1 MIVCHPLYEGD
12 RIMSKPTLA
21 EQVATITTQ
30 VCSERQKAMI
40 EDLKNNGLLPQP
52 TFNLAYGPVSFLNTQ
67 DRQ

>member
-1 MIVCHPLYEGD
+1 
-12 RIMSKPTLA
+12 MSKPTLA
-21 EQVATITTQ
+21 EQVATLTTQ